1 MMSGCTSSS
10 PPSSSP
16 SSSSPMTSS
25 PYASTTKPPSSI
37 GDILLRDY
45 AIHIDPAD
53 SGTPHDLNASR
64 ITQSTAGA
72 TPSPSRSNSTDSYL
86 PAPAPFHRSASFL
99 NRRITALGIE
109 SLPRQTIMKA
119 LASRPPQSPNLS
131 ITSSING
138 LLASSVDDRDNRST
152 PMTSRRLSAALSE
165 LQISPSSQTISS
177 AYSRFAAIESPCFFH
192 KRFDDAVNIDRVLEE
207 IQDDEWPHSRLMQ
220 TAIGVREVSK
230 QLQRKTTR
238 RAVRNVMIVTKARDN
253 SLVTLTRELAEW
265 LLTTPRYG
273 NDVGV
278 NVYVDA
284 KLKRSKRFDV
294 PGLLSENQRFE
305 HMLRFWTP
313 DLCWA
318 SPEKFDLVLTLGGD
332 GTVLFTSWL
341 FQRIVPP
348 ILSFSLGSLGFLTN
362 FQFAAYQTSLNKVMG
377 DAGMRVTM
385 RMRFTCTVYRSPLPT
400 SPSSDMVEGEQF
412 EVLNELVIDRGPSSY
427 ISQLELYADDALL
440 TVIQADGCIF
450 STPTGS
456 TAYSLS
462 AGGSLVHPDIPA
474 ILLTPICPHTLS
486 FRPMLLNDTM
496 LLRVA
501 VPRKSRATAYCSFDG
516 KGRVELRQ
524 GDYVTI
530 AASQYPVPTVLS
542 QPTEWFDS
550 ISRTLRWNTRGAT
563 QKGWEGAPAREEEEF
578 DIDMDEG
585 DEGRDSGYSG
595 EGSSAGG
602 AASPGTRGSVFG

>member
-1 MMSGCTSSS
+1 
-10 PPSSSP
+10 
-16 SSSSPMTSS
+16 
-25 PYASTTKPPSSI
+25 
-37 GDILLRDY
+37 
-45 AIHIDPAD
+45 
-53 SGTPHDLNASR
+53 
-64 ITQSTAGA
+64 
-72 TPSPSRSNSTDSYL
+72 
-86 PAPAPFHRSASFL
+86 
-99 NRRITALGIE
+99 
-109 SLPRQTIMKA
+109 
-119 LASRPPQSPNLS
+119 
-131 ITSSING
+131 
-138 LLASSVDDRDNRST
+138 
-152 PMTSRRLSAALSE
+152 MTSRRLSAALSE

-377 DAGMRVTM
+377 DAGMR
-385 RMRFTCTVYRSPLPT
+385 
-400 SPSSDMVEGEQF
+400 
-412 EVLNELVIDRGPSSY
+412 
-427 ISQLELYADDALL
+427 
-440 TVIQADGCIF
+440 
-450 STPTGS
+450 
-456 TAYSLS
+456 
-462 AGGSLVHPDIPA
+462 
-474 ILLTPICPHTLS
+474 
-486 FRPMLLNDTM
+486 
-496 LLRVA
+496 
-501 VPRKSRATAYCSFDG
+501 
-516 KGRVELRQ
+516 
-524 GDYVTI
+524 
-530 AASQYPVPTVLS
+530 
-542 QPTEWFDS
+542 
-550 ISRTLRWNTRGAT
+550 
-563 QKGWEGAPAREEEEF
+563 
-578 DIDMDEG
+578 
-585 DEGRDSGYSG
+585 
-595 EGSSAGG
+595 
-602 AASPGTRGSVFG
+602 